1 MCWAAARRL
10 LHLGKLLSE
19 EVGKLARQRPGPEK
33 QGAMW
38 GVARPGKG
46 REDPHCLS
54 LALQRRL
61 LLEAK
66 MDRHTLLGLRQR
78 PSLRSE
84 GQAQGPF

>member
-1 MCWAAARRL
+1 
-10 LHLGKLLSE
+10 
-19 EVGKLARQRPGPEK
+19 
-33 QGAMW
+33 MW